1 MQGAR
6 GMFCPMPGRVGPWKG
21 GLCLLV
27 LAFSLL
33 LSGMAA
39 AEDRGLWQALRDGG
53 HLALMRHALA
63 PGTGD
68 PENFALDDC
77 ATQRNLSDEGQ
88 AQARRIGDRF
98 RANGIAAASVYTSQ
112 WCRCRETAAL
122 LGLGAAHDLPALNSF
137 FQRAGRRGP
146 QTESLRRWIAAQAL
160 TGPPVVLVTH
170 QVNITALTDRYA
182 GSGEMVVVKRL
193 PGGGLQVVG
202 TLETE

>member
-1 MQGAR
+1 MEQVDTQAANHVVKK
-6 GMFCPMPGRVGPWKG
+6 PRVFLIELQRQTRLERLAQRHQLECQRFVPYWVE
-21 GLCLLV
+21 GLR
-27 LAFSLL
+27 LA
-33 LSGMAA
+33 A
-39 AEDRGLWQALRDGG
+39 
-53 HLALMRHALA
+53 
-63 PGTGD
+63 
-68 PENFALDDC
+68 
-77 ATQRNLSDEGQ
+77 
-88 AQARRIGDRF
+88 
-98 RANGIAAASVYTSQ
+98 
-112 WCRCRETAAL
+112 
-122 LGLGAAHDLPALNSF
+122 AAHDLPALNSF

>member
-1 MQGAR
+1 MQSARDMFRLYPGRGAR
-6 GMFCPMPGRVGPWKG
+6 WQCCC
-21 GLCLLV
+21 CLFV
-27 LAFSLL
+27 LAFSILT
-33 LSGMAA
+33 SGMAA
-39 AEDRGLWQALRDGG
+39 ADDRALWQALRGGG
-53 HLALMRHALA
+53 HVALMRHALA
-63 PGTGD
+63 PGIGD
-68 PENFALDDC
+68 PDDFALDDC
-77 ATQRNLSDEGQ
+77 ATQRNLSEEGQ

-122 LGLGAAHDLPALNSF
+122 LDLGTARDLPALNSF

-146 QTESLRRWIAAQAL
+146 QTETLRRWIAAQAL